1 MLKIAICDD
10 NVPFTT
16 ELESLVNSTAIHH
29 HIKVDTD
36 IFFDGTSLYHHI
48 CSGVYYDLI
57 YLDIEMNDLNGIEVA
72 HLLRSNNF
80 STILIYISAY
90 ETYYK
95 QLFEV
100 EPFRFIAKPID
111 SILFEKYFLS
121 AYQRI
126 CSHSNYFTY
135 SFHQIYN
142 KVPLS
147 DIIFFESKGR
157 CILIHTPKQTYRF
170 LGKLDEVEAKIYKC
184 KLDFLR
190 IHQSYLINPQYICSL
205 TLSSIV
211 LQNNYKLTISPKFQ
225 KAIRSQYLCLIE
237 DL

>member
-16 ELESLVNSTAIHH
+16 ELESLVKSTALHH

-36 IFFDGTSLYHHI
+36 IFFDGKSLYHHI
-48 CSGVYYDLI
+48 CSGIYYDLI
-57 YLDIEMNDLNGIEVA
+57 YLDIEMNNLNGIEVA
-72 HLLRSNNF
+72 RHLRSDNL

-100 EPFRFIAKPID
+100 EPFRFISKPVD
-111 SILFEKYFLS
+111 VTLFEKYFLS

-126 CSHSNYFTY
+126 CSHTNYFTY
-135 SFHQIYN
+135 SFHQTYS
-142 KVPLS
+142 KVPFS
-147 DIIFFESKGR
+147 EIIFFESKGR
-157 CILIHTPKQTYRF
+157 CILIHTSTQTHRF
-170 LGKLDEVEAKIYKC
+170 LGKLDEVEMKINKY

-190 IHQSYLINPQYICSL
+190 IHQSYLINPQYICSM
-205 TLSSIV
+205 TLSSV
-211 LQNNYKLTISPKFQ
+211 LLQNNYRLTISPKFQ
-225 KAIRSQYLCLIE
+225 KTIRSQYLYLIE